1 MDFLVPLF
9 NHIGSF
15 QNESNQTING
25 EMVNF
30 ENHGKY
36 EELERRKIVLS
47 VWTVAWIAVRTREY
61 SGIRSLKKK
70 RLP

>member
-47 VWTVAWIAVRTREY
+47 V
-61 SGIRSLKKK
+61 
-70 RLP
+70 